1 MSQPVSITAK
11 HKKSRSGAGDPCPH
25 CGKLLRGQKGLKMH
39 IQQEHS
45 QETGL
50 CEYELTVLN
59 AFAGSTVDDLVQGA
73 ALNAAAEAL
82 VASGYMNRGGDIT
95 EKGAIALGHSHPM
108 RKKKGAR

>member
-1 MSQPVSITAK
+1 MSQLAPITSK
-11 HKKSRSGAGDPCPH
+11 HKKSRSGAGDPCPN

-39 IQQEHS
+39 ILQEHS
-45 QETGL
+45 KKTGL

-82 VASGYMNRGGDIT
+82 VASGYMNRSGDIT
-95 EKGAIALGHSHPM
+95 DKGATALGHLHPL
-108 RKKKGAR
+108 RKKSGAR

>member
-1 MSQPVSITAK
+1 MSQLAPITSK

-59 AFAGSTVDDLVQGA
+59 AFAGSTVDDLLQGA

-108 RKKKGAR
+108 RKKSGVR